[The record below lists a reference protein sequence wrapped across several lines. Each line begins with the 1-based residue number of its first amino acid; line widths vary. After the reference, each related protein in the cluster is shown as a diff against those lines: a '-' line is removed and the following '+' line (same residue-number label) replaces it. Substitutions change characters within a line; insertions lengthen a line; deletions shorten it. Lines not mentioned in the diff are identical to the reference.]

1 MNPSERIKLQAGW
14 VLHRR
19 DFRDSSQIVEVFT
32 REHGRLS
39 MVARGVKRPRS
50 RHRGLL
56 QPFSPLLLS
65 WVSGRELATMTDVE
79 QGEGA
84 RITLVE
90 DRLLCGFYVNE
101 LVLKLTHRFDPQPG
115 VFSLYEQALRGL
127 AGAPSASAVLRGFEF
142 ELLAELG
149 FGLNLTRDASDGT
162 PVRPGQLYDFVV
174 DQGPIPVD
182 ADAAGIEAVD
192 GARLMSIAAG
202 DWTDAQTR
210 RIARRLLGRAIDF
223 QLDGK
228 PLHTRR
234 IMRDVW
240 RAGTSR

>member
-50 RHRGLL
+50 RHRGVL
-56 QPFSPLLLS
+56 QPFAPLLLS

-79 QGEGA
+79 QGEGK
-84 RITLVE
+84 RLTLVD

-115 VFSLYEQALRGL
+115 VYALYEHVLAALD
-127 AGAPSASAVLRGFEF
+127 GATPAAIVLRDF
-142 ELLAELG
+142 ELRLLGELG
-149 FGLNLTRDASDGT
+149 FGLNLTRDAGDGSEISEA
-162 PVRPGQLYDFVV
+162 RYYDVIV
-174 DQGPIPVD
+174 DQGPVAVADGDAGRDAVRGGVLIKIANGD
-182 ADAAGIEAVD
+182 WADAE
-192 GARLMSIAAG
+192 
-202 DWTDAQTR
+202 TR
-210 RIARRLLGRAIDF
+210 RVARVLLGRAIDL

-228 PLHTRR
+228 QLHTRR

-240 RAGTSR
+240 RAGAAE